1 MTDLFLRLFPT
12 ELRNSEVTLIRV
24 AERRLILL
32 ADDSSDDRMLLR
44 RAFQKVGV
52 LNPIHEVTSGFEAI
66 QYLEGTGEY
75 ADRVK
80 YPFPGILLLD
90 LNMPHISGFSVLQ
103 WIRDK
108 MVATPFLVIVLSR
121 LDEIKNINRAYAL
134 GANSFLT
141 KPGDEKELQA
151 LIKSFHD
158 YWVLRNKPPS
168 PEPPAESRLV

>member
-1 MTDLFLRLFPT
+1 V
-12 ELRNSEVTLIRV
+12 E
-24 AERRLILL
+24 ERRLILL
-32 ADDSSDDRMLLR
+32 VDDSSDDRLLLI

-52 LNPIHEVTSGFEAI
+52 VNPVVELSSGFEAI
-66 QYLEGTGEY
+66 QYLEGSGEY
-75 ADRVK
+75 TDRTR

-90 LNMPHISGFSVLQ
+90 LNMPHVSGFSVLQ

-108 MVATPFLVIVLSR
+108 LVSTPFLVIVLSR

-158 YWVLRNKPPS
+158 YWVLRNKGPS
-168 PEPPAESRLV
+168 ADPESSAGGVKLA